1 MFESTGKLLYD
12 PHARIKQA
20 PFWCI
25 LKTDEGIVDYYKHW
39 IKKELALDLDGKRHP
54 IKFETTVWGSHV
66 SVNRGVQPP
75 NIKLWKKHQG
85 ENIKFTYSNRV
96 YHINN
101 WFFCVD
107 AYSER
112 LEEIRTE
119 LGLSKTPPY
128 GFHVTIGRV
137 NKQYLTSLLPANAKL
152 DIKSI

>member
-1 MFESTGKLLYD
+1 MFESTGKLIYD

-20 PFWCI
+20 PNWLI
-25 LKTDEGIVDYYKHW
+25 LRTDEEILRYYQHW
-39 IKKELALDLDGKRHP
+39 IKKELALDLGGIRRAP
-54 IKFETTVWGSHV
+54 IKFETTVWGSHI
-66 SVNRGVQPP
+66 SVHRGTTIP
-75 NIKLWKKHQG
+75 NQHLWKKHQG

-137 NKQYLTSLLPANAKL
+137 NKQYLTSLLPAIAKL
-152 DIKSI
+152 DL